1 MSDLLWTLDRVSLG
15 GRSSLRLDDVSLAV
29 RAGVTAVVGY
39 SGAGKTSL
47 LNLLVDYERPD
58 RGCVTRRFDSATAG
72 TARMPVFWLPQ
83 DDGLWPHVTVRRHLE
98 LVAPATRREIATEL
112 LDEFDLA
119 HAAAATPERLSR
131 GEASRLAVA
140 RAIASNA
147 AVLVLDEPLAHVD
160 PARRGRYWERLVRRL
175 EANGTSLVFASHEPG
190 DVVRYAEH
198 AIGLFDGRVVFD
210 GAART
215 LYDSPPSEAAA
226 LLLGPVNWLEA
237 DERCHWN
244 LSDRAESA
252 CIRPERLAVK
262 PDAEGTAWVVTTRSG
277 GAVTESE
284 LRHDRTDDVRR
295 FHHRSST
302 ERLIPGS
309 RVRLAVMSL
318 LAALSLGGCLPAE
331 GGPQLEVAS
340 ERSFSLPADGP
351 LIPQPRD
358 VAIGHGGEKIVLD
371 NAGRVLVYDA
381 DGELVRQWDMPESS
395 VGNPEGACV
404 LADGR
409 IVVADTHYHR
419 VVIFDSQGEV
429 VEMFGELGREPGQFI
444 YPVAV
449 TTDPDGSL
457 YVAEYGGNDRIQKFD
472 RTGKLLTSFGSFG
485 TGEGQ
490 FQRPSGIVWLDG
502 TLYVVD
508 AFNSRVHVFADSGE
522 YRGLLGTTGVG
533 LHYPYDMS
541 LGPDGRL
548 YVVEYGAGRVT
559 VLTTDGAVV
568 ARHGSTGS
576 NRGQLQTPWG
586 LAVDDAGRIWIADT
600 GNRRIVEIVPTD
612 AEGLRPLG
620 LAGGA
625 P

>member
-1 MSDLLWTLDRVSLG
+1 
-15 GRSSLRLDDVSLAV
+15 
-29 RAGVTAVVGY
+29 
-39 SGAGKTSL
+39 
-47 LNLLVDYERPD
+47 
-58 RGCVTRRFDSATAG
+58 
-72 TARMPVFWLPQ
+72 
-83 DDGLWPHVTVRRHLE
+83 
-98 LVAPATRREIATEL
+98 
-112 LDEFDLA
+112 
-119 HAAAATPERLSR
+119 
-131 GEASRLAVA
+131 GEASRLATA

-147 AVLVLDEPLAHVD
+147 AALVLDEPLAHVD
-160 PARRGRYWERLVRRL
+160 PARRGRYWERLLAHV
-175 EANGTSLVFASHEPG
+175 ESTGTSLVFASHEPE
-190 DVVRYAEH
+190 DVLRYAEH
-198 AIGLFDGRVVFD
+198 VIGLRDGHVVFD
-210 GAART
+210 GATRT
-215 LYDSPPSEAAA
+215 LYESPPSEEAA
-226 LLLGPVNWLEA
+226 LLLGPVNWLSAEERIRWNVAEA
-237 DERCHWN
+237 
-244 LSDRAESA
+244 SGSA
-252 CIRPERLAVK
+252 CIRPERLAVE
-262 PDAEGTAWVVTTRSG
+262 PCAEGTVSVIASRSG

-284 LRHDRTDDVRR
+284 LRNDAVNAVRR
-295 FHHRSST
+295 FRHRT
-302 ERLIPGS
+302 PTGRLSPGS
-309 RVRLAVMSL
+309 RVRLAVLSL
-318 LAALSLGGCLPAE
+318 LVVLSLGGCLSAE

-358 VAIGHGGEKIVLD
+358 VAIGHDGEKIVLD

-381 DGELVRQWDMPESS
+381 ESKLDRQWNMPESS

-419 VVIFDSQGEV
+419 VVVFDSQGEV

-449 TTDPDGSL
+449 TSDPDGNL

-502 TLYVVD
+502 MIFVVD
-508 AFNSRVHVFADSGE
+508 AFNNRGLVFTDLGK
-522 YRGLLGTTGVG
+522 YRGLLGTTEVG

-559 VLTTDGAVV
+559 VLTTDGTVV

-576 NRGQLQTPWG
+576 NRGQLRTPWG
-586 LAVDDAGRIWIADT
+586 LAVDAAGRIWIADT
-600 GNRRIVEIVPTD
+600 GNRRIVEIVPEGVTAVADHGLGASGEDEERGRVREGETEKNALTSFPNHPLSPSLPLSVSCIRTTD
-612 AEGLRPLG
+612 FALSPNYAADDVALPLS